1 MRTIAGEYLETTRAF
16 WQPYAERELTRE
28 DAAKWPATSL
38 AFLSMARFTSGGGSS
53 NGANFADHS
62 GWLGN

>member
-1 MRTIAGEYLETTRAF
+1 LREPFGFIAE
-16 WQPYAERELTRE
+16 
-28 DAAKWPATSL
+28 
-38 AFLSMARFTSGGGSS
+38 MARFTSGGGSS